1 MLSLKEISSDYIISS
16 NLLPG
21 EQAYA
26 LLTKPFAKIDTTT
39 TNSSYNGNKV
49 IVDGYSFIDEPKSK
63 FINSEI
69 IRLVL
74 GIVIGYIF
82 VSEDAPEFF
91 IYDKIRNRFTK
102 IVGNAID
109 RIDYSMRMAI
119 WRVSILIKQHCESST
134 DNTKIKL
141 VSNSRLI
148 MRENG
153 DSHEIIY
160 KGGHISQINSN
171 AISTISVDKPDD
183 YENRISIIRKVYGKE
198 TDKIAMAL
206 FECVSPAPRKHI
218 FIMSD
223 DGGTG
228 KTTLMRALQSRFNDI
243 IGAVRVQAISGGAF
257 ERGGAIASLIGKKA
271 FIADEGGSISNNQMQ
286 SLASI
291 STGIDDDAR
300 FGSGVRKMVHIESTP
315 IIATNAIPD
324 FSKITAFKRRA
335 VIINISAASD
345 DVWNSDGID
354 GMTVYETISSDETI
368 DAFIFLG
375 LSVFIANNGN
385 YEALKETN
393 NNTVM
398 GTLTSETADLIND
411 WLSSGNIIKSTG
423 TVIVANVLWSK
434 LPKCDREV
442 LMQPKIGGR
451 QERYTYK
458 GDDYPEKINTRQRIL
473 VVSNVEELR
482 KLVDKSI

>member
-1 MLSLKEISSDYIISS
+1 MLSLKEVSSDYIISS

-26 LLTKPFAKIDTTT
+26 LLTQPFAKIDTT

-63 FINSEI
+63 FVSSEI

-160 KGGHISQINSN
+160 KGGQIAQINSN

-223 DGGTG
+223 DGGSG
-228 KTTLMRALQSRFNDI
+228 KTTLMRALQSRFNEI

-300 FGSGVRKMVHIESTP
+300 FGSGIRKMVHIESTP

-385 YEALKETN
+385 YESLKETN
-393 NNTVM
+393 NDTVM

-411 WLSSGNIIKSTG
+411 WISSGNIKMSTG
-423 TVIVANVLWSK
+423 TGIIANVLWSK

-482 KLVDKSI
+482 KLVSKSI

>member
-1 MLSLKEISSDYIISS
+1 MLSLTDVSSDYIISS

-26 LLTKPFAKIDTTT
+26 LLTRPFAKIDT

-49 IVDGYSFIDEPKSK
+49 IVDGYSFIDEPKFVS
-63 FINSEI
+63 SEI

-134 DNTKIKL
+134 DNTKIRL
-141 VSNSRLI
+141 VSNSRFI
-148 MRENG
+148 MRDIDG
-153 DSHEIIY
+153 DSHEIVY
-160 KGGHISQINSN
+160 KGGRILPINSN

-223 DGGTG
+223 DGGSG
-228 KTTLMRALQSRFNDI
+228 KTTLMRAFQSRFNDI

-257 ERGGAIASLIGKKA
+257 ERGGAIANLIGKKA
-271 FIADEGGSISNNQMQ
+271 FIADEGGNISSNVMQ

-315 IIATNAIPD
+315 IIATNSIPD
-324 FSKITAFKRRA
+324 FDKITAFKRRA
-335 VIINISAASD
+335 VIINILAASD

-354 GMTVYETISSDETI
+354 GMTVYETIASDKTI

-375 LSVFIANNGN
+375 LSVFIANNGK
-385 YEALKETN
+385 YESLKETN
-393 NNTVM
+393 NDNVM

-411 WLSSGNIIKSTG
+411 WLSSGNVMSTG
-423 TVIVANVLWSK
+423 TEIVDNVLWSK

-442 LMQPKIGGR
+442 LMQPKIGGK
-451 QERYTYK
+451 QGRYLYN
-458 GDDYPEKINTRQRIL
+458 GDDYPEKINTRQRLL
-473 VVSNVEELR
+473 VVSDVAELR
-482 KLVDKSI
+482 KLVSKSI